1 MILKK
6 ISIHSFC
13 DNYKREKIT
22 QYEYNVGSF
31 AFELYDSKENPVN
44 LSDCK
49 SAAYYG
55 TKADGTLIGN
65 ECEIADNKVIITP
78 TLQMT
83 ACAGLL
89 KGIIECQFESGNIRF
104 YGIDFDILPAPV
116 KAEIESTDEFTVL
129 DKTLAEVRELLAKA
143 ENGEFNGTDGIGIT
157 KSEINSNGELVL
169 TYSDNTVSNLGVV
182 VGADGKDGQDGVN
195 GADGSG
201 YVLTEEDKTEIAN
214 AALEDINTT
223 LSGKADKATTLEG
236 YGITD
241 TYSKT
246 ETNNALANKADL
258 VQSKNIFDFD
268 KWAECLQSLSPP
280 VYNGTL
286 DDIDF
291 DKKSIT
297 FTATEAGSFTRGWT
311 NDQPDMRIALK
322 ANTTYT
328 FSWSFESS
336 SQTQVY
342 IFFNGINTAQTRLS
356 KDGAIGYVTF
366 TTLADT
372 SYITIRFDSVT
383 TSTVTVSDIMIEEAA
398 EKSLLYIPNQVAE
411 GVKELTQSTEIAL
424 AEIRA
429 QIQQILNIES

>member
-116 KAEIESTDEFTVL
+116 KAEIASTDEFTVL

-143 ENGEFNGTDGIGIT
+143 ENGEFNG
-157 KSEINSNGELVL
+157 
-169 TYSDNTVSNLGVV
+169 
-182 VGADGKDGQDGVN
+182 
-195 GADGSG
+195 ADGSD

-246 ETNNALANKADL
+246 ETDNALANKANL

-291 DKKSIT
+291 DEKSIT
-297 FTATEAGSFTRGWT
+297 FTATEAGAFTRGWT

-322 ANTTYT
+322 ADTTYT

-342 IFFNGINTAQTRLS
+342 IFFNGINTAETRLS
-356 KDGAIGYVTF
+356 KDGAVGYVTF
-366 TTLADT
+366 TTLTDT

-383 TSTVTVSDIMIEEAA
+383 TGTVTVSDIMIEEAA
-398 EKSLLYIPNQVAE
+398 EKSLYIPNQVAE
-411 GVKELTQSTEIAL
+411 GVKELAQSTEIVL